1 VINQEIEAKV
11 ELAQNEVQI
20 QRDSVRNAE
29 LALEEAENLPADDP
43 EKERRMRI
51 SLQLLDEQ
59 KLKLDKAKG
68 AV

>member
-1 VINQEIEAKV
+1 
-11 ELAQNEVQI
+11 VQI

>member
-1 VINQEIEAKV
+1 MINQEIEAKV